1 MAQFQF
7 NKEKIARAEKLSTR
21 KYIRGFTLT
30 EVMVA
35 LFVLAVGLSSVAA
48 LLAST
53 VKSTS
58 STEYMM
64 QAATL
69 TSEKLE
75 DLNRFPEGDP
85 NVAVTSGSTAG
96 DITTDTS
103 ANVTSSSV
111 TELVDYYDE
120 VFVSPTAGSLSET
133 ISGLDGSGNV
143 QYTTTAQQPNGTVT
157 VTQSSTRANLIN
169 GTIYF
174 KRRWVI
180 ESNPTINGVQIA
192 GVRRITVYVFLEN
205 QSVSGNIGFQMSL
218 VRP

>member
-1 MAQFQF
+1 MAQSPFS
-7 NKEKIARAEKLSTR
+7 KKIIFSIEKLFDAKR
-21 KYIRGFTLT
+21 IRGFTLV

-58 STEYMM
+58 ATEYMT

-75 DLNRFPEGDP
+75 DLNRFPAGDP
-85 NVAVTSGSTAG
+85 NVAVTTGSTAG
-96 DITTDTS
+96 DLSNDSS
-103 ANVTSSSV
+103 ASVTSNTV
-111 TELVDYYDE
+111 TQLVDYYDE
-120 VFVSPTAGSLSET
+120 VFVSPTAGSISET
-133 ISGLDGSGNV
+133 ISGLDVNGNV

-157 VTQSSTRANLIN
+157 VSQSNSRAALIN
-169 GTIYF
+169 GSIYF

-180 ESNPTINGVQIA
+180 ELNPTINGVQVNGI
-192 GVRRITVYVFLEN
+192 RRITVYVFLEN
-205 QSVSGNIGFQMSL
+205 ASVSPNVSFQMSL

>member
-1 MAQFQF
+1 MSG
-7 NKEKIARAEKLSTR
+7 NKRHAKKSSTC
-21 KYIRGFTLT
+21 GFTLI

-58 STEYMM
+58 STEYMT

-75 DLNRFPEGDP
+75 DLNRYPSGDP
-85 NVAVTSGSTAG
+85 NVAVTSGTTAG
-96 DITTDTS
+96 SISADTS
-103 ANVTSSSV
+103 ASVTSNTV
-111 TELVDYYDE
+111 TQLVDYFDE
-120 VFVSPTAGSLSET
+120 IFISPTAGSISET
-133 ISGLDGSGNV
+133 VSGLDASGNA
-143 QYTTTAQQPNGTVT
+143 QYTTTSQRPNGTVN
-157 VTQSSTRANLIN
+157 VSQSNSRSNLTN
-169 GTIYF
+169 GTLYF

-180 ESNPTINGVQIA
+180 ELNPTINGVQVT
-192 GVRRITVYVFLEN
+192 GSRRITVYVYLEN
-205 QSVSGNIGFQMSL
+205 LSVTANVAFQMSL